1 MASVSQE
8 QRERQ
13 DYRSQHCKL
22 FPESC
27 YRYNGQLNS
36 KIFESHQRPALG
48 EAGQREP
55 QQQQDQIAR
64 PSPTKLVT
72 NSKFNAP
79 EKKKSVSHE
88 QRESEVIDVLKDNL
102 PLQQLKYRKVAK
114 VAMKDDA
121 NLQQL
126 QDDMFLISGKQDV
139 PNYEEILAGKKFRVY
154 TNDAEGKLRITFEG
168 SKGTPEDI
176 NNVLNVIKNKKL
188 VGKDIEEEEAFLAE
202 LFKNGSKKVMFEGKE
217 YSDIKM
223 LGHSLGAFKARKYG
237 AKYGVDSELLN
248 AHIMPWNEFG
258 RTAAR
263 TDMHTIITD
272 PLDLKYLIQPTD
284 KLSHTY
290 YQPLE
295 STELKFA
302 KQRIGESSE
311 PAFIDPHYDVSWQN
325 LDRQDQSEIAE
336 LLKTKYPSI
345 LANTGI
351 AALGIAGSI
360 YEASTNKDYDP
371 RTDPML
377 GGANEAGVVGFNIDP
392 DYQWGDTA
400 PSSPADWLI
409 WKALQPITKAIASS
423 SNPVQD
429 LALDKKIEQESG
441 TTLSSKLYTFT
452 YKGDEYFYQK
462 DNLGN
467 PTWFSDNG
475 APLDQAVKD
484 AYAASLGGG

>member
-1 MASVSQE
+1 MS
-8 QRERQ
+8 RQ
-13 DYRSQHCKL
+13 DYRSQHCRL

-27 YRYNGQLNS
+27 YIYNGQLNS
-36 KIFESHQRPALG
+36 KIFESQ
-48 EAGQREP
+48 AGQQRQP
-55 QQQQDQIAR
+55 QQQQAR
-64 PSPTKLVT
+64 TTPIKTVK
-72 NSKFNAP
+72 NSKFNVP
-79 EKKKSVSHE
+79 PKKK
-88 QRESEVIDVLKDNL
+88 ESEVIEALKDNL
-102 PLQQLKYRKVAK
+102 PLQNLKYRKVGK
-114 VAMKDDA
+114 VATKDDA
-121 NLQQL
+121 KLQEL
-126 QDDMFLISGKQDV
+126 QDNMFLISGKQDV
-139 PNYEEILAGKKFRVY
+139 PGYEEILAGKKFRVY

-168 SKGTPEDI
+168 AKGTAEDTK
-176 NNVLNVIKNKKL
+176 NVLNVIKNKKL

-202 LFKNGSKKVMFEGKE
+202 LFKNGSKKVIFEGKE
-217 YSDIKM
+217 YTDIKM
-223 LGHSLGAFKARKYG
+223 LGHSLGGFKARKYG

-248 AHIMPWNEFG
+248 AHIMPWNKFEA
-258 RTAAR
+258 TAAR

-295 STELKFA
+295 SSELKFA

-311 PAFIDPHYDVSWQN
+311 PTFIDPHYDVSWQN
-325 LDRQDQSEIAE
+325 LDREDQSEIAE

-360 YEASTNKDYDP
+360 YEAATNKDYDP

-409 WKALQPITKAIASS
+409 WKALQPLVKNIASS
-423 SNPVQD
+423 SNPDQD
-429 LALDKKIEQESG
+429 LALGKKIEEESG
-441 TTLSSKLYTFT
+441 TTLSSKLYTFD
-452 YKGDEYFYQK
+452 YKGEEYFYQK
-462 DNLGN
+462 DTLGN

-484 AYAASLGGG
+484 AYAAVATPPASVSQERQPGDDTFIDYNLGGG